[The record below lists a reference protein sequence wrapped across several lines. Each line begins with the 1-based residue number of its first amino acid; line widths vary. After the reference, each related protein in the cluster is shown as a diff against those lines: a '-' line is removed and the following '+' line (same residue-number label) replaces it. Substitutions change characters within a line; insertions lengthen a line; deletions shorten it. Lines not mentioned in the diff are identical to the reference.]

1 MYQFKVCKLRKR
13 GKSKRRLKINFFI
26 NRQFVA
32 SFLKCWD
39 RLSQYDNDSQSYS
52 FRFSSCRYFRK
63 RAWHDS
69 KATPISWISSL
80 LCFFPVFFK
89 NPNLGFFCNC
99 RHFFF
104 ALFDHL
110 QLFLTIYNP
119 FWCFCFF
126 NDLWSFSTIFGSFF
140 CQITICHL
148 MG

>member
-13 GKSKRRLKINFFI
+13 GKLKRRLKINFFI

-80 LCFFPVFFK
+80 LCFFPVFLKIQICVF
-89 NPNLGFFCNC
+89 LAIVDIFLLFSTIYSY
-99 RHFFF
+99 FWQFIT
-104 ALFDHL
+104 LFDAFL
-110 QLFLTIYNP
+110 FFLTIYGRFRQFLALLFFVKLP
-119 FWCFCFF
+119 FA
-126 NDLWSFSTIFGSFF
+126 I
-140 CQITICHL
+140 
-148 MG
+148 